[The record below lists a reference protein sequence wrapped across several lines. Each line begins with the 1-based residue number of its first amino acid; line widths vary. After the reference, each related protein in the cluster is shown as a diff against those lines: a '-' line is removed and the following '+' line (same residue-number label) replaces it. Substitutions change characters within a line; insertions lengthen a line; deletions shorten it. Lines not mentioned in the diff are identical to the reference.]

1 MDWQTAPLDWNRIR
15 AFLATAETGSLS
27 AAARALGLTQ
37 PTLGRQI
44 AALERELGVVLFE
57 RAGRGLVLTPTA
69 RDLLEHVRA
78 MGEAAGRMALTAT
91 GRSQVIEGPI
101 RITASEVYAAH
112 ILPPIIAGLRAAH
125 PGITVEII
133 ATNRT
138 ADLLRREADIA
149 IRNAETREPELIA
162 RKVGE
167 DRGRP
172 YSTPAYRASLGA
184 PRAWQ
189 DLAAANFVGMGDGAA
204 FLQGL
209 RAYGM
214 EATAAQL
221 PVQADS
227 HLVHWE
233 LVKHGLGIG
242 FMTEAV
248 GDAEPLVCR
257 VLPDQPPIIFPV
269 WLATH
274 RELHTS
280 RRVRVVFDLLAEAL
294 RGFGA

>member
-1 MDWQTAPLDWNRIR
+1 MDRHAAQLDWNRIR
-15 AFLATAETGSLS
+15 AFLATAEAGSLS

-44 AALERELGVVLFE
+44 AALERDMGVVLFE
-57 RAGRGLVLTPTA
+57 RAGRGLIPTPTA
-69 RDLLEHVRA
+69 RELLADVRA

-101 RITASEVYAAH
+101 RITATEVYAVH
-112 ILPPIIAGLRAAH
+112 VLPPIIAALRAAH

-133 ATNRT
+133 ATNRA

-149 IRNAETREPELIA
+149 IRNFAAREPELIA

-172 YSTPAYRASLGA
+172 YATPECLARLGK
-184 PRAWQ
+184 PRRWQ
-189 DLAAANFVGMGDGAA
+189 DLATAEFVGMGDAPA
-204 FLQGL
+204 FIDGL
-209 RAYGM
+209 RAFGL
-214 EATAAQL
+214 ELTARQVPL
-221 PVQADS
+221 QADI
-227 HLVHWE
+227 HLVHWA
-233 LVKHGLGIG
+233 LVKQGLGIG

-257 VLPDQPPIIFPV
+257 VLPELPPIIFPV

-294 RGFGA
+294 SHPAA